1 MRLCGILLAA
11 GASRRFG
18 APKLLARLP
27 GGEAV
32 AAHSARALRG
42 GVARALAVVRPG
54 DVELERMMSG
64 LGLRVTACSRSQRG
78 LGASLACGVAASAD
92 ADGWI
97 VALADMPGVATG
109 TVRRLAAALAEGASV
124 VVPCHDG
131 RRGHPVG
138 FGRVHRDALLALD
151 GDRGGRD
158 IVAAAGASLC
168 LLPVDDP
175 GVLWDID
182 LPRHIPEGR
191 AVASETGP

>member
-1 MRLCGILLAA
+1 MTLCGVLLAA

-18 APKLLARLP
+18 GPKLLARLP

-32 AAHSARALRG
+32 AERAARSLRD
-42 GVARALAVVRPG
+42 GVTRALAVVRPG

-64 LGLRVTACSRSQRG
+64 LGLQVVACPRSQRG

-97 VALADMPGVATG
+97 VALADMPGVAPA
-109 TVRRLAAALAEGASV
+109 TVSGLAAALADGAAV
-124 VVPCHDG
+124 VAPCYNG

-158 IVAAAGASLC
+158 IVAAAGGSLR
-168 LLPVDDP
+168 LLPVDDR

-182 LPRHIPEGR
+182 LPGHIAAGR
-191 AVASETGP
+191 AAAAETRS